1 MKYIQYDPAEFDKI
15 TVAKADDVDALKACI
30 AELEAQNEFIM
41 SANNEL
47 SWALKERDEA
57 TAHYKSL
64 RARIAELEAELT
76 SEQDR
81 ADRIARELD
90 ALRWEQEASAE
101 YTKQMRKALK
111 DTTVCLV
118 AAVSLLESGGKKAAP
133 SNKMFEQMLDD
144 YKNSIE
150 RGRAALEKKND

>member
-1 MKYIQYDPAEFDKI
+1 MSGFGFGKGPPLTAEHQAVHEI
-15 TVAKADDVDALKACI
+15 RADETLA
-30 AELEAQNEFIM
+30 
-41 SANNEL
+41 
-47 SWALKERDEA
+47 
-57 TAHYKSL
+57 L

-90 ALRWEQEASAE
+90 ALRWGQEASAE

-150 RGRAALEKKND
+150 RGRAALGEKE